1 MYFGQIFNLSPVE
14 IHCAIEP
21 DTPVTS
27 LNSINSFVNEPYINA
42 AESVDSM
49 FVDTDETVPHADQS
63 TIKTSSI
70 SSDDASTDTIFQHSH
85 NHTYHAYEGS
95 VPKGKGF

>member
-1 MYFGQIFNLSPVE
+1 MRTGE
-14 IHCAIEP
+14 IEP

-27 LNSINSFVNEPYINA
+27 LNSINSFVNESYINA